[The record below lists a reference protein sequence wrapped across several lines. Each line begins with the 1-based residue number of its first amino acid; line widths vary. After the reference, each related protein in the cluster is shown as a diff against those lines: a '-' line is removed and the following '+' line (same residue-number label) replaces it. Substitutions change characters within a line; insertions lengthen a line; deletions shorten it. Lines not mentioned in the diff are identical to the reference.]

1 MKPHS
6 ALKGMVTAMI
16 AKQQKTFNNTTK
28 LIEEI
33 YIQFNKIE
41 VITIGLESRNKIVE
55 DKYKSNF

>member
-6 ALKGMVTAMI
+6 ALKSMAPTMI

-33 YIQFNKIE
+33 SLN
-41 VITIGLESRNKIVE
+41 
-55 DKYKSNF
+55 